1 MNHQLNQNMKFKSTL
16 KQVDHTEIK
25 NILDKIDQRV
35 VFDETNIIPDHR
47 ELLNSLKKYI
57 SYDKITR
64 KSVLGIDM
72 YQYSSY
78 GEFEQTLIPF
88 LFKTI
93 FESTIKL
100 CLENHRFIFQKYDHE
115 RIERNFISTGD
126 GGFLLLDNP
135 LQSLIFAC
143 NFAVVLRI
151 FNAYHFYPRLR
162 RIIGGINMRYAIT
175 YDKVY
180 TFNKNYFGRAIINN
194 ARILIKDDL
203 NRCLI
208 DEHVHTWFTTN
219 LDGVENLQIV
229 TLNEISNIYEFS
241 KNYDRAFLESGDEI
255 FENEPSRKYGIINSD
270 ILKVGFIQS
279 KETSISVY
287 NLHLQVTIRLTND
300 DAPHQKRLITVSL
313 GNLNTTG
320 I

>member
-1 MNHQLNQNMKFKSTL
+1 MKTNL
-16 KQVDHTEIK
+16 KNVLHAEIK
-25 NILDKIDQRV
+25 EILEKSDKRV
-35 VFDETNIIPDHR
+35 VFEKTNIIPDHR
-47 ELLNSLKKYI
+47 GLLKELKQYI
-57 SYDKITR
+57 DYDRIRR
-64 KSVLGIDM
+64 KAVLGIDM

-88 LFKTI
+88 LFKTM
-93 FESTIKL
+93 FNSTIRL
-100 CLENHRFIFQKYDHE
+100 CLENHRFIFQKYDTE
-115 RIERNFISTGD
+115 RFERNFISTGD
-126 GGFLLLDNP
+126 GGFFMFDNP
-135 LQSLIFAC
+135 LQALLFAC
-143 NFAVVLRI
+143 NFAVVLRVY
-151 FNAYHFYPRLR
+151 NAYHYYPRLR

-180 TFNKNYFGRAIINN
+180 TFEKNYYGRGIINN

-208 DEHVHTWFTTN
+208 DEHVHSWFTTN

-229 TLNEISNIYEFS
+229 TINEIANIFEFS
-241 KNYDRAFLESGDEI
+241 KDYDRKFLEEKDEI
-255 FENEPSRKYGIINSD
+255 FEHEPSRKYGIINSD

-287 NLHLQVTIRLTND
+287 NLHMQVTIALTND
-300 DAPHQKRLITVSL
+300 DDPDQKRIITVSL

>member
-1 MNHQLNQNMKFKSTL
+1 MRSNL
-16 KQVDHTEIK
+16 KNVIHSEIK
-25 NILDKIDQRV
+25 AILESQDKRV
-35 VFDETNIIPDHR
+35 VFDKTNIIPDHR
-47 ELLNSLKKYI
+47 GLLKELRAYVKYDQI
-57 SYDKITR
+57 RR
-64 KSVLGIDM
+64 KAVLGIDM

-88 LFKTI
+88 LFKTL
-93 FESTIKL
+93 FDSTIRL
-100 CLENHRFIFQKYDHE
+100 CLDNHRFIFQKYSRE
-115 RIERNFISTGD
+115 RIERNYISTGD
-126 GGFLLLDNP
+126 GGFFMFDNP
-135 LQSLIFAC
+135 LQALLFAC
-143 NFAVVLRI
+143 NFAVVLRV

-162 RIIGGINMRYAIT
+162 RIIGAINMRYAIT

-180 TFNKNYFGRAIINN
+180 TFEGNYYGRGIINN

-208 DEHVHTWFTTN
+208 DEHVHSWFTTN

-229 TLNEISNIYEFS
+229 TIKDIANVFEFS
-241 KNYDRAFLESGDEI
+241 KDYDLKLLENRDEI
-255 FENEPSRKYGIINSD
+255 FEDEPSRKYGIINSD

-279 KETSISVY
+279 KETSLSVY
-287 NLHLQVTIRLTND
+287 NLHLQVTINLTND
-300 DAPHQKRLITVSL
+300 DDPSQKRLITVSL

>member
-1 MNHQLNQNMKFKSTL
+1 MAYKSTL
-16 KQVDHTEIK
+16 KQLDHEEIK
-25 NILDKIDQRV
+25 RMLEEKDKRV
-35 VFDETNIIPDHR
+35 VFDKTNIIPDHR
-47 ELLNSLKKYI
+47 DLYSKLKQYI
-57 SYDKITR
+57 NYERITR
-64 KSVLGIDM
+64 KAVLGIDM

-88 LFKTI
+88 LFKTM
-93 FESTIKL
+93 FDSTIKL
-100 CLENHRFIFQKYDHE
+100 CTDNHPFIFQKYDPA
-115 RIERNFISTGD
+115 RINRNFISTGD
-126 GGFLLLDNP
+126 GGFVMFDNP
-135 LQSLIFAC
+135 LQALLFAC
-143 NFAVVLRI
+143 NFAVVLRVY
-151 FNAYHFYPRLR
+151 NAYHYYPKLR
-162 RIIGGINMRYAIT
+162 RIIGGINMRYVIT

-180 TFNKNYFGRAIINN
+180 TFNANYYGRGIINN

-208 DEHVHTWFTTN
+208 DEHVHSWFTTN

-229 TLNEISNIYEFS
+229 TLNEIANIFEFRKS
-241 KNYDRAFLESGDEI
+241 YDTSFLDKKDEI
-255 FENEPSRKYGIINSD
+255 FEKESSRKYGIINSD
-270 ILKVGFIQS
+270 ILKVGFIKS

-300 DAPHQKRLITVSL
+300 DDPSQTRLITVSL

>member
-1 MNHQLNQNMKFKSTL
+1 
-16 KQVDHTEIK
+16 
-25 NILDKIDQRV
+25 
-35 VFDETNIIPDHR
+35 
-47 ELLNSLKKYI
+47 
-57 SYDKITR
+57 
-64 KSVLGIDM
+64 M

-88 LFKTI
+88 LFKTM
-93 FESTIKL
+93 FNSTIRL
-100 CLENHRFIFQKYDHE
+100 CLENHKFIFQKYSTD
-115 RIERNFISTGD
+115 RFERNFISTGD
-126 GGFLLLDNP
+126 GGFFMFDNP
-135 LQSLIFAC
+135 LQALLFAC
-143 NFAVVLRI
+143 NFAVVLRV

-180 TFNKNYFGRAIINN
+180 TFEKNYYGRGIINN

-208 DEHVHTWFTTN
+208 DEHVHSWFTTN

-229 TLNEISNIYEFS
+229 TINEIANIFEFS
-241 KNYDRAFLESGDEI
+241 KDYDRKFLEMKDEI
-255 FENEPSRKYGIINSD
+255 FEDEPSRRYGIINSD

-279 KETSISVY
+279 KETSLSVY
-287 NLHLQVTIRLTND
+287 NLHLQVTIGLTND
-300 DAPHQKRLITVSL
+300 DDPNQKRIITVSL

>member
-1 MNHQLNQNMKFKSTL
+1 MKSNL
-16 KQVDHTEIK
+16 KNIVHSEIK
-25 NILDKIDQRV
+25 EILDKSDKRV
-35 VFDETNIIPDHR
+35 VFDKTNIIPDHR
-47 ELLNSLKKYI
+47 GLMKELRQYI
-57 SYDKITR
+57 DYDRIRR
-64 KSVLGIDM
+64 KAVLGIDM

-88 LFKTI
+88 LFKTM
-93 FESTIKL
+93 FNSTIRL
-100 CLENHRFIFQKYDHE
+100 CLENHRFIFQKYTAE
-115 RIERNFISTGD
+115 RIERNYISTGD
-126 GGFLLLDNP
+126 GGFFMFDNP
-135 LQSLIFAC
+135 LQALIFAC
-143 NFAVVLRI
+143 NFAVVLRV
-151 FNAYHFYPRLR
+151 FNAYHYYPRLR

-180 TFNKNYFGRAIINN
+180 TFEKNYYGRGIINN

-208 DEHVHTWFTTN
+208 DEHVHSWFTTN

-229 TLNEISNIYEFS
+229 TMKEIANIFEFS
-241 KNYDRAFLESGDEI
+241 KDYDHTLLEAGDEI

-287 NLHLQVTIRLTND
+287 NLHLQVTIALTND
-300 DAPHQKRLITVSL
+300 DDPDQKRVITVSL

>member
-1 MNHQLNQNMKFKSTL
+1 MKYKSTL
-16 KQVDHTEIK
+16 KKLDHLTISK
-25 NILDKIDQRV
+25 ILEEKDKRV
-35 VFDETNIIPDHR
+35 VFDKTNIIPDSR
-47 ELLNSLKKYI
+47 DLSAELKKYI
-57 SYDKITR
+57 SYDRISR

-72 YQYSSY
+72 FQYSSY

-88 LFKTI
+88 LFKTM
-93 FESTIKL
+93 FESTIRL
-100 CLENHRFIFQKYDHE
+100 CLENHKFIFQNYDVQ

-126 GGFLLLDNP
+126 GGFLLFNNP
-135 LQSLIFAC
+135 LQSYLFAS
-143 NFAVVLRI
+143 NFAVVLRV
-151 FNAYHFYPRLR
+151 FNAYHYFPKLR

-180 TFNKNYFGRAIINN
+180 TYHNNYFGRGIINN
-194 ARILIKDDL
+194 ARILQKDNL

-208 DEHVHTWFTTN
+208 DEHVHSWFTTN

-229 TLNEISNIYEFS
+229 TIDDIANIFEF
-241 KNYDRAFLESGDEI
+241 KKGYDTKYLEFDDEI
-255 FENEPSRKYGIINSD
+255 FSKEPSRKYGIINSD
-270 ILKVGFIQS
+270 ILKVGVIQS

-287 NLHLQVTIRLTND
+287 NLHTQVTIKLSND
-300 DAPHQKRLITVSL
+300 DYPEQTRLITVSL

>member
-1 MNHQLNQNMKFKSTL
+1 MKSNIKQL
-16 KQVDHTEIK
+16 DHEEIK
-25 NILDKIDQRV
+25 KILEAKDKRV
-35 VFDETNIIPDHR
+35 VFDKTNIIPDHR
-47 ELLNSLKKYI
+47 HLYRELRSYI

-72 YQYSSY
+72 FQYSSY

-88 LFKTI
+88 LFKTM

-100 CLENHRFIFQKYDHE
+100 CFENHLFIFQRYSTE

-126 GGFLLLDNP
+126 GGFLLFDNP
-135 LQSLIFAC
+135 LQSLLFAC
-143 NFAVVLRI
+143 NFAVVLRAY
-151 FNAYHFYPRLR
+151 NAYHYYPRLR

-180 TFNKNYFGRAIINN
+180 TFNKNYYGRAIINN

-208 DEHVHTWFTTN
+208 DEHVHSWFTTN
-219 LDGVENLQIV
+219 LDGVENLQIA
-229 TLNEISNIYEFS
+229 TLDDIANIYEFS
-241 KNYDRAFLESGDEI
+241 KDYDRTYLEKGDEL
-255 FENEPSRKYGIINSD
+255 FEQEPSRKYGIINSD
-270 ILKVGFIQS
+270 ILKIGNIQS
-279 KETSISVY
+279 KEASISVY
-287 NLHLQVTIRLTND
+287 NLHLQVTIKLVND
-300 DAPHQKRLITVSL
+300 DDSNQTRLITVSL

>member
-1 MNHQLNQNMKFKSTL
+1 MKSNL
-16 KQVDHTEIK
+16 KNVLHSEIK
-25 NILDKIDQRV
+25 AILENKDKRV
-35 VFDETNIIPDHR
+35 VFDKTNIIPDHR
-47 ELLNSLKKYI
+47 GLLKELNHYI
-57 SYDKITR
+57 DYDHIKR
-64 KSVLGIDM
+64 KAVLGIDM

-88 LFKTI
+88 LFKTM
-93 FESTIKL
+93 FDSTIRL
-100 CLENHRFIFQKYDHE
+100 CLENHKFIFQKYTAD

-126 GGFLLLDNP
+126 GGFFMFDNP
-135 LQSLIFAC
+135 LQALLFAC
-143 NFAVVLRI
+143 NFAVVLRV
-151 FNAYHFYPRLR
+151 FNAYHYYPRLR
-162 RIIGGINMRYAIT
+162 RIIGGINMRYSIT

-180 TFNKNYFGRAIINN
+180 TFEKNYYGRGIINN

-208 DEHVHTWFTTN
+208 DEHVHSWFTTN

-229 TLNEISNIYEFS
+229 TIDEIANVFEFS
-241 KNYDRAFLESGDEI
+241 KSYDRKFLKHKDEI
-255 FENEPSRKYGIINSD
+255 FEDEPSRKYGIINSD

-279 KETSISVY
+279 KESSLSVY
-287 NLHLQVTIRLTND
+287 NLHLQLTINLTND
-300 DAPHQKRLITVSL
+300 DDPNQKRLITVSL

>member
-1 MNHQLNQNMKFKSTL
+1 MKLRSSLKHLELEQIKEILNTK
-16 KQVDHTEIK
+16 
-25 NILDKIDQRV
+25 DKRV
-35 VFDETNIIPDHR
+35 VFDKTNIIPDHR
-47 ELLNSLKKYI
+47 NLMTELKKYI
-57 SYDKITR
+57 SYERISK

-88 LFKTI
+88 LFKNM

-100 CLENHRFIFQKYDHE
+100 CIENHPFIFQKYNSE

-126 GGFLLLDNP
+126 GGFLLFDNP
-135 LQSLIFAC
+135 LQSLLFAI
-143 NFAVVLRI
+143 NFAVVLRAY
-151 FNAYHFYPRLR
+151 NAYHYFPRLR

-180 TFNKNYFGRAIINN
+180 KFDNNYYGRGIINN

-208 DEHVHTWFTTN
+208 DEHVHSWFTTN

-229 TLNEISNIYEFS
+229 TLSDISNIWEFS
-241 KNYDRAFLESGDEI
+241 KGYDKSIVEKGDEI

-270 ILKVGFIQS
+270 ILKVGFIHS
-279 KETSISVY
+279 KEALISVY
-287 NLHLQVTIRLTND
+287 NLHMQATIQLVND
-300 DAPHQKRLITVSL
+300 DDPNQKRLITVSL

>member
-1 MNHQLNQNMKFKSTL
+1 MKYKSTL
-16 KQVDHTEIK
+16 KQVEHPEIK
-25 NILDKIDQRV
+25 KILDEKDQRV
-35 VFDETNIIPDHR
+35 VFDKTNIIPDHR
-47 ELLNSLKKYI
+47 SLSAELRKYI
-57 SYDKITR
+57 SYDKISR

-72 YQYSSY
+72 FQYSSY

-88 LFKTI
+88 LLKTM
-93 FESTIKL
+93 FESTIRL
-100 CLENHRFIFQKYDHE
+100 CLENHRFIFQKYDSS

-126 GGFLLLDNP
+126 GGFMLFDNP
-135 LQSLIFAC
+135 LQSLLFAC
-143 NFAVVLRI
+143 NFAVVLRVY
-151 FNAYHFYPRLR
+151 NAYHYYPRLR

-180 TFNKNYFGRAIINN
+180 TFNTNYFGRGIINN
-194 ARILIKDDL
+194 ARILMKDDL

-208 DEHVHTWFTTN
+208 DEHVHSWFTTN

-229 TLNEISNIYEFS
+229 TLDDVANIFEFS
-241 KNYDRAFLESGDEI
+241 KDYDRSYLSSGDEI

-270 ILKVGFIQS
+270 ILKVGVILS
-279 KETSISVY
+279 KETAISVY
-287 NLHLQVTIRLTND
+287 NLHLQVAIRLIND
-300 DAPHQKRLITVSL
+300 DDPTQKRLITVSL

>member
-1 MNHQLNQNMKFKSTL
+1 MKTNL
-16 KQVDHTEIK
+16 KNVLHAEIK
-25 NILDKIDQRV
+25 EILEKSDKRV
-35 VFDETNIIPDHR
+35 VFEKTNIIPDHR
-47 ELLNSLKKYI
+47 GLLKELRQYI
-57 SYDKITR
+57 DYDRIRR
-64 KSVLGIDM
+64 KAVLGIDM

-88 LFKTI
+88 LFKTM
-93 FESTIKL
+93 FDSTIRL
-100 CLENHRFIFQKYDHE
+100 CLENHRFIFQKYDTG
-115 RIERNFISTGD
+115 RFERNFISTGD
-126 GGFLLLDNP
+126 GGFFMFDNP
-135 LQSLIFAC
+135 LQALLFAS
-143 NFAVVLRI
+143 NFAVVLRVY
-151 FNAYHFYPRLR
+151 NAYHYYPRLR

-180 TFNKNYFGRAIINN
+180 TFEKNYYGRGIINN

-208 DEHVHTWFTTN
+208 DEHVHSWFTTN

-229 TLNEISNIYEFS
+229 TINEIANIFEFS
-241 KNYDRAFLESGDEI
+241 KDYDRKFLEYSDEI
-255 FENEPSRKYGIINSD
+255 FEHEPSRKYGIINSD

-287 NLHLQVTIRLTND
+287 NLHMQVTIALTND
-300 DAPHQKRLITVSL
+300 DDPDQKRIITVSL
-313 GNLNTTG
+313 GNLNTSG

>member
-1 MNHQLNQNMKFKSTL
+1 MKFKSTL
-16 KQVDHTEIK
+16 KQLDHTEIK
-25 NILDKIDQRV
+25 KILDIKDQRV
-35 VFDETNIIPDHR
+35 VFDKTNIIPDHR
-47 ELLNSLKKYI
+47 ELASELKQYI
-57 SYDKITR
+57 SYEKISR

-72 YQYSSY
+72 FQYSSY
-78 GEFEQTLIPF
+78 GEFEQTLIPY

-100 CLENHRFIFQKYDHE
+100 CIQHHPFIFQRYDAE
-115 RIERNFISTGD
+115 RIQRNFISTGD
-126 GGFLLLDNP
+126 GGFLLFDNP
-135 LQSLIFAC
+135 LQSLLFAC
-143 NFAVVLRI
+143 NFAVVLRVY
-151 FNAYHFYPRLR
+151 NAYHFFPRLR

-180 TFNKNYFGRAIINN
+180 TFNGNYFGRGIINN

-208 DEHVHTWFTTN
+208 DEHVHSWFTTN
-219 LDGVENLQIV
+219 LDGVENLQII
-229 TLNEISNIYEFS
+229 TLDDVANIFEFS
-241 KNYDRAFLESGDEI
+241 KGYDRSYLEKGDEI

-270 ILKVGFIQS
+270 ILKIGFIQS
-279 KETSISVY
+279 KEASISVY
-287 NLHLQVTIRLTND
+287 NLHLQVTIQLIND
-300 DAPHQKRLITVSL
+300 DDPNQKRLITVSL

>member
-1 MNHQLNQNMKFKSTL
+1 MISHLKNVIHSEVREILEKS
-16 KQVDHTEIK
+16 
-25 NILDKIDQRV
+25 DKRV
-35 VFDETNIIPDHR
+35 VFEKTNIIPDHR
-47 ELLNSLKKYI
+47 NLLKELKQYI
-57 SYDKITR
+57 DYDRIKR
-64 KSVLGIDM
+64 KAVLGIDM

-88 LFKTI
+88 LFRTLFNSSI
-93 FESTIKL
+93 RL
-100 CLENHRFIFQKYDHE
+100 CLENHRFIFQKYDKD
-115 RIERNFISTGD
+115 RFDRNFISTGD
-126 GGFLLLDNP
+126 GGFLMFDNP
-135 LQSLIFAC
+135 LQALIFAC
-143 NFAVVLRI
+143 NFAVVLRTY
-151 FNAYHFYPRLR
+151 NAYHYYPRLR

-180 TFNKNYFGRAIINN
+180 TFENNYYGRGIINN

-208 DEHVHTWFTTN
+208 DEHAHSWFTTN

-229 TLNEISNIYEFS
+229 TISDIANIFEFS
-241 KNYDRAFLESGDEI
+241 KDYDRNMVEHGDEI
-255 FENEPSRKYGIINSD
+255 FEDEPSRKYGIINSD

-287 NLHLQVTIRLTND
+287 NLHLQVTIALTND
-300 DAPHQKRLITVSL
+300 DDPTQKRIITVSL

>member
-1 MNHQLNQNMKFKSTL
+1 MKDYSTIKRLNA
-16 KQVDHTEIK
+16 DEIRK
-25 NILDKIDQRV
+25 ILDEMDNRV
-35 VFDETNIIPDHR
+35 IFDKTNVVPDHR
-47 ELLNSLKKYI
+47 KLLARLREYI
-57 SYDKITR
+57 SYERTPK

-72 YQYSSY
+72 FQYSSY

-88 LFKTI
+88 LFKSM
-93 FESTIKL
+93 FESTIRL
-100 CLENHRFIFQKYDHE
+100 CLENHKFIFQRYDQS
-115 RIERNFISTGD
+115 RVERNFISTGD
-126 GGFLLLDNP
+126 GGFVLFDNP
-135 LQSLIFAC
+135 LQALLFAC
-143 NFAVVLRI
+143 NFAVVLRAY
-151 FNAYHFYPRLR
+151 NAYHYFPRLR

-180 TFNKNYFGRAIINN
+180 TFNNNFYGRAIINN

-229 TLNEISNIYEFS
+229 TLSDIANIYEFS
-241 KNYDRAFLESGDEI
+241 KGYDKSFLEHGDEL
-255 FENEPSRKYGIINSD
+255 FEDEPSRRYGIINSD
-270 ILKVGFIQS
+270 ILKIGMIQS
-279 KETSISVY
+279 KETAISVY
-287 NLHLQVTIRLTND
+287 NLHLQVTIKLVND
-300 DAPHQKRLITVSL
+300 DNPDQKRLITVSL

>member
-1 MNHQLNQNMKFKSTL
+1 MKYKSTL
-16 KQVDHTEIK
+16 KTLNFDDITS
-25 NILDKIDQRV
+25 ILEQKDKRV
-35 VFDETNIIPDHR
+35 VFDKTNIIPDHR
-47 ELLNSLKKYI
+47 ELQAELRKYI

-88 LFKTI
+88 LFKI
-93 FESTIKL
+93 LLDSTIKL
-100 CLENHRFIFQKYDHE
+100 CLKNHKFIFQKYNIY
-115 RIERNFISTGD
+115 RIEKNFISTGD

-135 LQSLIFAC
+135 LQSLLFAS
-143 NFAVVLRI
+143 NFAVILRAY
-151 FNAYHFYPRLR
+151 NAFHFYPKLR
-162 RIIGGINMRYAIT
+162 RIIGGISMRYAIT
-175 YDKVY
+175 YDKIY
-180 TFNKNYFGRAIINN
+180 TFNNNYFGRGIINN
-194 ARILIKDDL
+194 ARILAKDSL

-208 DEHVHTWFTTN
+208 DEHVHSWFTTN

-229 TLNEISNIYEFS
+229 TLEDVVNIFEFS
-241 KNYDRAFLESGDEI
+241 KNYNRKFVEDNDEI

-270 ILKVGFIQS
+270 ILKVGVIRS

-287 NLHLQVTIRLTND
+287 NLHIQVTIRLYKD
-300 DAPHQKRLITVSL
+300 DDPRQNRLITVSL